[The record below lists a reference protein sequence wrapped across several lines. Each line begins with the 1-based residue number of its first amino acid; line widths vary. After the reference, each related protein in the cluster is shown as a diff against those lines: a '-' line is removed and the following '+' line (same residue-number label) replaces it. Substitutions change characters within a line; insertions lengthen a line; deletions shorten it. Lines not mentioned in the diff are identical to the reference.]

1 MISKFKNITN
11 SKISWVIV
19 ALIAIPFVFWG
30 MGDVFTRG
38 NTNNVAK
45 INNNTISV
53 SDFFNHINE
62 SGLNENIIRENLD
75 KNIFEE
81 LLSQLIS
88 QKLMI
93 MEMENLNI
101 EFSDNSLKNKLIKN
115 KNFLDDEDNFSRT
128 KYEKFL
134 LENNL
139 SAAQY
144 ENNFKSSEL
153 QNILFTYINGG
164 LVVPK
169 FLVNKKFKD
178 ENKNI
183 EIEFVNLEENYK
195 KVFADQEINN
205 YISANEDKLKKDFIS
220 FSYVK
225 ITPKTLL
232 NKDEYSDEFF
242 RIIDDIENKVLNNE
256 NIDTITS
263 QYNLE
268 LLSVNDYYPYDEEF
282 ALIYSKKDSQNE
294 INLIDNNDHYLLFKI
309 HKIENKIPDLSSIQF
324 RDEINLILRNQFRF
338 EYNKKLL
345 EDINNKN
352 INYNDL
358 KNFSNSKNVEKVII
372 NKINDNNKFSLE
384 AIKLIYSLPEK
395 SFVLINDPLN
405 NIYLSYIKKIDNEN
419 NISTSDLKNYLLKSN
434 SEIRDTLYSSYDIYL
449 SEKYEIK
456 VFQNTIERL
465 KNNFR

>member
-1 MISKFKNITN
+1 MISKFKNLTN

-45 INNNTISV
+45 INNNSISV
-53 SDFFNHINE
+53 TDFINHVNE
-62 SGLNENIIRENLD
+62 SGLNESLIKENLNN
-75 KNIFEE
+75 NIFEE

-88 QKLMI
+88 VELMK
-93 MEMENLNI
+93 MEVENLNLN
-101 EFSDNSLKNKLIKN
+101 FSNKTLKNKIINN
-115 KNFLDDEDNFSRT
+115 KNFLDNEQNFSRT

-134 LENNL
+134 LENNM
-139 SAAQY
+139 SAAQF
-144 ENNFKSSEL
+144 ESRLKSNEL
-153 QNILFTYINGG
+153 QKILFNYINGG

-169 FLVNKKFKD
+169 FLINKKFID

-195 KVFADQEINN
+195 KDFSSKEVDDFIELNKKELN
-205 YISANEDKLKKDFIS
+205 KDFID
-220 FSYVK
+220 FSYTK
-225 ITPKTLL
+225 ITPQNLL
-232 NKDEYSDEFF
+232 DTDEYNDEFF
-242 RIIDDIENKVLNNE
+242 KIIDEIDNKVLNNE
-256 NIDTITS
+256 EIELIAK

-268 LLSVNDYYPYDEEF
+268 LKDVNNYYPYDKEF
-282 ALIYSKKDSQNE
+282 EFIYSKKNGSSQV
-294 INLIDNNDHYLLFKI
+294 NLIDNNDHYLLFKI
-309 HKIENKIPDLSSIQF
+309 NRIENKLPDVNSKKFL
-324 RDEINLILRNQFRF
+324 DDINSMLKNQFKY

-345 EDINNKN
+345 EDIQKNNLK
-352 INYNDL
+352 YEDL
-358 KNFSNSKNVEKVII
+358 NNFTNSSDVEKLSI
-372 NKINDNNKFSLE
+372 KSINDKNKFSIE

-395 SFVLINDPLN
+395 SFVLINDTLN
-405 NIYLSYIKKIDNEN
+405 NIYLAYIKTIKNNDNINEN
-419 NISTSDLKNYLLKSN
+419 DLKNYLLKSN

-465 KNNFR
+465 KNNFK